1 MGATGEHVTTRW
13 DKLGVIFQGV
23 TAVAVP
29 ISLIALIVGVFQFKS
44 QQEMNA
50 AQALNQ
56 QRQVTLDN
64 YLNDISA
71 LVLGKGLSGAK
82 PQPAVKALAVART
95 DTAVRNLDGSRRGVL
110 IRYLWDAGLI
120 RGKSPVV
127 YLHKADLDG
136 AVFKNAYLY
145 DANLGTDFLA
155 GADFYGADI
164 HGAILSW
171 ADLSGANLTKANLG
185 CNTTN
190 QFDVS
195 VGILARARSTN
206 CTDLKH
212 ANLSD
217 ANLQSADLVGA
228 NLSRASL
235 AGSDLKGARYNA
247 NRISLLRVG
256 GITTAIPATQW
267 PLNFNPRAKGAICID
282 C

>member
-1 MGATGEHVTTRW
+1 MGATDEHVTTRW
-13 DKLGVIFQGV
+13 DRMGVIFQGV

-44 QQEMNA
+44 QQETNA
-50 AQALNQ
+50 SQALNQ

-71 LVLGKGLSGAK
+71 LVLSHGLSGSK
-82 PQPAVKALAVART
+82 PERAVKALAVART
-95 DTAVRNLDGSRRGVL
+95 DTAVRNLDGARRGIL
-110 IRYLWDAGLI
+110 IRYLWEAGLI

-136 AVFKNAYLY
+136 AFFKNAYLY

-155 GADFYGADI
+155 GANFYGADL
-164 HGAILSW
+164 HGADLTW
-171 ADLSGANLTKANLG
+171 ADLSKANLSKVNLG
-185 CNTTN
+185 CITTN

-195 VGILARARSTN
+195 VTILAQARTTS
-206 CTDLKH
+206 CADLKH

-217 ANLQSADLVGA
+217 TDLQGADLVGA

-235 AGSDLKGARYNA
+235 AGTDLKGARYNA
-247 NRISLLRVG
+247 DKISLLRAFG
-256 GITTAIPATQW
+256 STAAIPATQW
-267 PLNFNPRAKGAICID
+267 PPNFDPQAKGAICID